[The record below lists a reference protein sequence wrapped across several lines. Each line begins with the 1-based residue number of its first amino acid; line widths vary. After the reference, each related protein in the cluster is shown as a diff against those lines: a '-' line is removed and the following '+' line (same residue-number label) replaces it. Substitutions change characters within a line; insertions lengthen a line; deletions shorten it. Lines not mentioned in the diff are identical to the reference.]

1 MTALLLPVVLL
12 AVALVWTW
20 LRLRT
25 LGRRMDGVNARAEIV
40 FEALREH
47 MGSDHSSR
55 LLFVTDR
62 PTAESQE
69 AMKAL
74 AAEWGWKV

>member
-1 MTALLLPVVLL
+1 MTALLLLVALL
-12 AVALVWTW
+12 AVVLVRMW
-20 LRLRT
+20 LRLRA
-25 LGRRMDGVNARAEIV
+25 LGRRMDGVNVRAEIV

-47 MGSDHSSR
+47 MDSDHRSQ
-55 LLFVTDR
+55 LLVITDR
-62 PTAESQE
+62 PTVESEE